1 MFGCVQ
7 SWTWHNFDCSRG
19 CSTRGHTPSM
29 MTTFMQDPAC
39 TRLLHQTINTST
51 LISFVRHSHPIM
63 MTTFMQDPACTR
75 LLHQT
80 INTSTLISFVRHSH
94 PIIACI
100 PNSSLSCSTCTI
112 YSPTCIHHIQ
122 ISLCEFLHCHLALL
136 VTYCYSHISCAGSL
150 RILFTILSFDC
161 YS

>member
-1 MFGCVQ
+1 MAQ
-7 SWTWHNFDCSRG
+7 L
-19 CSTRGHTPSM
+19 
-29 MTTFMQDPAC
+29 
-39 TRLLHQTINTST
+39 RLQQRMLHQRTHPLHDDHLHARSCLHKTIASDN
-51 LISFVRHSHPIM
+51 
-63 MTTFMQDPACTR
+63 TFMQDPACTR

-100 PNSSLSCSTCTI
+100 PNSSLSCSTCFI

-150 RILFTILSFDC
+150 RISITFVHHSII
-161 YS
+161 

>member
-1 MFGCVQ
+1 MMPTMGFILGQASVQ

-19 CSTRGHTPSM
+19 CSTRGHTPS
-29 MTTFMQDPAC
+29 
-39 TRLLHQTINTST
+39 
-51 LISFVRHSHPIM
+51 M

-150 RILFTILSFDC
+150 RISITFVHHSII
-161 YS
+161 